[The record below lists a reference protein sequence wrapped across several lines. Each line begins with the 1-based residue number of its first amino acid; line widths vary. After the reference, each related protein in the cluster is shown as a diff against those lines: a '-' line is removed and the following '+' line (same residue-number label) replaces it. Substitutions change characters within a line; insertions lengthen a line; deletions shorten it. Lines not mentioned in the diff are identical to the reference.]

1 MAVNSSIIKMR
12 MKDLNDE
19 IETLNSRM
27 NLLTD
32 ELENLDKVLRDYAQH
47 MRKVKTEQRGE
58 HEEEEKQTEI
68 SVR

>member
-32 ELENLDKVLRDYAQH
+32 ELENLDKVFA
-47 MRKVKTEQRGE
+47 
-58 HEEEEKQTEI
+58 
-68 SVR
+68 

>member
-1 MAVNSSIIKMR
+1 MANSSLIKMR

-32 ELENLDKVLRDYAQH
+32 ELENLDKVLRDYSQY
-47 MRKVKTEQRGE
+47 MIRKRVEQRGE
-58 HEEEEKQTEI
+58 HDEEKQDKVSE
-68 SVR
+68 R